1 MSRDQ
6 TFSFSGS
13 KSHAGKEAAGRAKQ
27 SSGANKLLEIENR
40 LNVLGQNTTH
50 FEALLAKAMV
60 SLRNT
65 KATMKEYGKN
75 SDEYDALSR
84 ELERLEN
91 EIGGLKD
98 RLKLL
103 KGKRA
108 SAGKEMD
115 VALAAYKTA
124 IDVEFGN
131 GGYSG
136 MINGIRSAV
145 TDAKDLH
152 VQFSAELAAA
162 EKRYEKFGF
171 EIPAVREKLD
181 AALKVV
187 AAVEKAMG
195 RA

>member
-6 TFSFSGS
+6 KFSFSGS
-13 KSHAGKEAAGRAKQ
+13 KSHVGKEAAGKAKK
-27 SSGANKLLEIENR
+27 SSGANNLPGIENR
-40 LNVLGQNTTH
+40 LNILGQNTTH
-50 FEALLAKAMV
+50 FEALLAKATV

-84 ELERLEN
+84 ESERLKN

-103 KGKRA
+103 NGKRA
-108 SAGKEMD
+108 AAGKDEMD
-115 VALAAYKTA
+115 VALTAYNTA
-124 IDVEFGN
+124 IDAEFGN

-136 MINGIRSAV
+136 MIEGLRTAV
-145 TDAKDLH
+145 ADAKDLH
-152 VQFSAELAAA
+152 AQFSAELAAA

-171 EIPAVREKLD
+171 KVPAVREKID
-181 AALKVV
+181 AAP
-187 AAVEKAMG
+187 
-195 RA
+195 